1 MRKENY
7 KKDGGM
13 TVIRK
18 FVNNKY
24 QETLYYLLGAI
35 FTTGCEFWWTYPQ
48 VAIGATLFAIDT
60 TMQLIYRDKK
70 TEKKYDK
77 FWNVAII
84 VTFIALAIWSFY
96 HWNAPIMRDPLF

>member
-1 MRKENY
+1 
-7 KKDGGM
+7 M

-18 FVNNKY
+18 FINNKY
-24 QETLYYLLGAI
+24 QETLYFLLEAI
-35 FTTGCEFWWTYPQ
+35 FTTGCGFWWTYPQ
-48 VAIGATLFAIDT
+48 MAIGAILSIIAT

-96 HWNAPIMRDPLF
+96 HWNVPIMRDSLF